1 MAEKEK
7 KDLINPKKIKKIT
20 RILWVFFVL
29 IFVGVP
35 VYIWSV
41 SANVGNLFGGLP
53 SYSQLENPVQ
63 NLSSQLYSEDGVVMG
78 SYFRNNRN
86 PVTFDELGDNL
97 VNALIAAEDVRFEQH
112 SGIDLES
119 MFRVAFGVLTFN
131 RKGGGSTVTQ
141 QLAKKLFSTRVAT
154 AEEEGRLQGA
164 NKYLDEL
171 IYKTKEWILAVRLER
186 SYTKEEIMAMYF
198 NQVEFG
204 SNSYGI
210 QSAAKTFFNKD
221 PNELNVEEA
230 AVLVGLQK
238 AVTSYSPVINPENSK
253 RRRNVVLNQMV
264 KYGKL
269 EQAVYDSLKQEDI
282 ALDYRVQNQNN
293 GMAQYFRAEIA
304 KDLRALGTEY
314 NFDLYA
320 DGIKIFTTIDSRMQR
335 HAETSL
341 DTAMH
346 ALQNFFMS
354 KLEDPDDSTKTV
366 DPWLDNDGR
375 IIPDFLEES
384 ALPRTSRYR
393 GLKKKYGDD
402 TDSIDYYL
410 NKPIPMTVFAWG
422 GEIDTL
428 MSPMDSLRYYKH
440 FLQSGFM
447 AVDPHNGEIK
457 AWVGGINYKYFKY
470 DHVRQGKRQPG
481 SLFKPLVYAAA
492 VERGYSPCHT
502 FMDQAVSIP
511 QPSGEPWSPQNSD
524 GKFSGEM
531 MTMEHALATSTNS
544 VSAQIVDIV
553 KPANAAKM
561 AERLGLQTRINPF
574 HSMVLGTQE
583 VSLQEIVSA
592 YGTFVN
598 EGVHIEPHY
607 VTRIEDR
614 FGNIIYTKVPQKKTA
629 INKDVAY
636 VMLDMLMGAA
646 DPRRDRSF
654 GIRLRNT
661 YGLMANP
668 ADSMQMGGKTGTT
681 QNASDGWF
689 MGVTK
694 DLVAGAWVGGD
705 DRSVHFKY
713 WADGQGSRTALPI
726 VGGFF
731 QRVYADT
738 TLNLTKGPFVK
749 PDNLQMEID
758 CQEYSDLMSPQDTVA
773 TDSIFDEE
781 IY

>member
-1 MAEKEK
+1 MAEKEDDNLKNQKRFK
-7 KDLINPKKIKKIT
+7 KLT
-20 RILWVFFVL
+20 RILWALFLL
-29 IFVGVP
+29 IFVGAP
-35 VYIWSV
+35 IYIWSV
-41 SANVGNLFGGLP
+41 SSNMGNLFGELP
-53 SYSQLENPVQ
+53 SYSQLENPDQ
-63 NLSSQLYSEDGVVMG
+63 NLSSQLYSQDGVVMG

-86 PVTFDELGDNL
+86 PVTYDELGENL
-97 VNALIAAEDVRFEQH
+97 VNALLAAEDIRFEQH

-141 QLAKKLFSTRVAT
+141 QLAKKLFSTRVAST
-154 AEEEGRLQGA
+154 EEEGKLQGA
-164 NKYLDEL
+164 NRHLDEL

-210 QSAAKTFFNKD
+210 QSAAQTFFNKN

-253 RRRNVVLNQMV
+253 RRRNVVMNQMV

-269 EQAVYDSLKQEDI
+269 DQAVYDSLKVEDI
-282 ALDYRVQNQNN
+282 ALDYRVQNQNS

-304 KDLRALGTEY
+304 KDLRALGLEY

-335 HAETSL
+335 HAEASL

-346 ALQNFFMS
+346 KLQNFFM
-354 KLEDPDDSTKTV
+354 KRLEDPNDSTKHV

-375 IIPDFLEES
+375 IIPDFLEET
-384 ALPRTSRYR
+384 ALPRTQRYR
-393 GLKKKYGDD
+393 SLKRKYGDN
-402 TDSIDYYL
+402 TDSIDHYL
-410 NKPIPMTVFAWG
+410 NKPIRMKVFAWG

-447 AVDPHNGEIK
+447 ALDPSNGEIK
-457 AWVGGINYKYFKY
+457 AWVGGINFKYFKY
-470 DHVRQGKRQPG
+470 DHVRLGKRQPG
-481 SLFKPLVYAAA
+481 SLFKPIVYTTA
-492 VERGYSPCHT
+492 VERGYSPCRE

-511 QPSGEPWSPQNSD
+511 QPTGKPWSPQNSD

-561 AERLGLQTRINPF
+561 AKRLGIKTIINPY

-598 EGVHIEPHY
+598 KGVHIEPHY
-607 VTRIEDR
+607 ITRIEDR
-614 FGNIIYTKVPQKKTA
+614 FSNVIYTKIPQKKTA

-646 DPRRDRSF
+646 ERRTGF
-654 GIRLRNT
+654 GARLRNT
-661 YGLMANP
+661 YGLMTEI
-668 ADSMQMGGKTGTT
+668 DTMQMGGKTGTT

-689 MGVTK
+689 MGLTK

-705 DRSVHFKY
+705 DRAIHFKY

-738 TLNLTKGPFVK
+738 TLNLTRGPFIK
-749 PDNLQMEID
+749 PVNLKMEID
-758 CQEYSDLMSPQDTVA
+758 CQEYDNLLNPQDTVA

>member
-1 MAEKEK
+1 MAEKEENEIK
-7 KDLINPKKIKKIT
+7 QSKRFKKIT

-29 IFVGVP
+29 IAVVVP
-35 VYIWSV
+35 LYIWSV
-41 SANVGNLFGGLP
+41 SSNVGDLFGELP
-53 SYSQLENPVQ
+53 SYSQLENPDQ
-63 NLSSQLYSEDGVVMG
+63 NLSSQLFSKDGVVMG

-86 PVTFDELGDNL
+86 NVTYDELGDNL

-154 AEEEGRLQGA
+154 PEEEGKLQGA

-204 SNSYGI
+204 SNTYGI
-210 QSAAKTFFNKD
+210 QSAALTFFNKKPD
-221 PNELNVEEA
+221 ELNVEEA

-253 RRRNVVLNQMV
+253 KRRNVVLNQMV
-264 KYGKL
+264 KYDKL
-269 EQAVYDSLKQEDI
+269 GEKDYDSLKLEDI
-282 ALDYRVQNQNN
+282 ALDYRVQNQNS

-304 KDLRALGTEY
+304 KDLRVLGQEY

-320 DGIKIFTTIDSRMQR
+320 DGIKIYTTIDSRMQR
-335 HAETSL
+335 HAEASL
-341 DTAMH
+341 DTAMQN
-346 ALQNFFMS
+346 LQNFFMS
-354 KLEDPDDSTKTV
+354 KLEDPNDSTKTV
-366 DPWLDNDGR
+366 DPWLDDDGR
-375 IIPDFLEES
+375 IIPDFLEEN

-393 GLKKKYGDD
+393 SLKKKYGEDN
-402 TDSIDYYL
+402 DSIDYYL
-410 NKPIPMTVFAWG
+410 NKPIPMTVFAWS

-470 DHVRQGKRQPG
+470 DHVRLGKRQPG
-481 SLFKPLVYAAA
+481 SLFKPIVYTAA
-492 VERGYSPCHT
+492 VERGYSPCHR
-502 FMDQAVSIP
+502 FADQAVSIP
-511 QPSGEPWSPQNSD
+511 QPGGEPWSPQNSD

-544 VSAQIVDIV
+544 VSAQIIDIV
-553 KPANAAKM
+553 KPTNAAKM
-561 AERLGLQTRINPF
+561 AQRLGLQTKINAY

-598 EGVHIEPHY
+598 QGVHIEPHY

-646 DPRRDRSF
+646 DWRRPKGF
-654 GIRLRNT
+654 GGRLRFT
-661 YGLMANP
+661 YDLMIP
-668 ADSMQMGGKTGTT
+668 SDSMEMGGKTGTT

-705 DRSVHFKY
+705 ERAIHFKY
-713 WADGQGSRTALPI
+713 WPDGQGSRTALPI

-738 TLNLTKGPFVK
+738 VLNLTKGPFIK
-749 PDNLQMEID
+749 PENLKMVID
-758 CQEYSDLMSPQDTVA
+758 CQEFLNLMNPQDTVA